1 MCERKY
7 SMTRGGGGQQEYV
20 NGFGGRERERE
31 RDGYRECVYVMNP
44 TLHIT
49 HNSVSLFSF
58 SPSTPITACPRRESI
73 EFYDY
78 A

>member
-31 RDGYRECVYVMNP
+31 MDIE
-44 TLHIT
+44 
-49 HNSVSLFSF
+49 SV
-58 SPSTPITACPRRESI
+58 CM
-73 EFYDY
+73 
-78 A
+78 